1 MKQYTDITVLLDR
14 SGSMASIKEAM
25 ETAFNKFLDE
35 HKAVPSTRLT
45 LIQFDDV
52 DPQEIV
58 YQGVPVTYAEKLTIR
73 PRGNTPLL
81 DAFCEAIDKTGQRLA
96 NIPESDRPDQVLFVV
111 ITDGAENA
119 SKKFQRYDVRNR
131 VNNQRNQYKWQFIYL
146 GANQDAIGEAQ
157 SFGIPKEWALNYN
170 ASEKGVR
177 SMSKSLA
184 GSTVAYAIQS
194 NRGTA
199 VMDFN
204 EDQRAEATEKK

>member
-14 SGSMASIKEAM
+14 SGSMSSIKEAM
-25 ETAFNKFLDE
+25 ETAYNTFVAE
-35 HKAVPSTRLT
+35 HKSVPTTRIS
-45 LIQFDDV
+45 LIQFDDI

-81 DAFCEAIDKTGQRLA
+81 DAFCEAIDRTGTRLA

-119 SKKFQRYDVRNR
+119 SKKYQRRDVRNR
-131 VNNQRNQYKWQFIYL
+131 VNHQRSDYKWQFIYL

-157 SFGIPKEWALNYN
+157 SFGIPRDWALTYN
-170 ASEKGVR
+170 ATTGGTRAMSE
-177 SMSKSLA
+177 SLVK
-184 GSTVAYAIQS
+184 STVAYAKNV
-194 NRGTA
+194 NRGADTVA
-199 VMDFN
+199 FSN
-204 EDQRAEATEKK
+204 EQRKEAEEK